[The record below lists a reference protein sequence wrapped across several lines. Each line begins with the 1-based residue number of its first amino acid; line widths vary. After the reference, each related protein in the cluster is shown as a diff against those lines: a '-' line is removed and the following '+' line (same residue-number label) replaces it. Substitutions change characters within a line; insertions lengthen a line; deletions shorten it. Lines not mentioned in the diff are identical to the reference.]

1 MTKRTRTGL
10 LLVVI
15 ALIGAASFYAYQ
27 QEDSFMV
34 EFGEST
40 ETREAFIALLTEHAI
55 AYHTKTDHVGRV
67 WVVPDQT
74 KRKEYEA
81 VRNIWERSREEDVRK
96 ANEARRL

>member
-1 MTKRTRTGL
+1 L
-10 LLVVI
+10 LIVVALV
-15 ALIGAASFYAYQ
+15 GAASFYAYQ
-27 QEDSFMV
+27 HEDSFMV

-40 ETREAFIALLTEHAI
+40 ESREAFIALLTKHAI
-55 AYHTKTDHVGRV
+55 AYHTKTDHVRRV

-81 VRNIWERSREEDVRK
+81 VRKIWERAREEEVRK